1 MLKRRMLS
9 RAAAC
14 LLFLALST
22 ATAAL
27 AQGSAHLRMQKVVK
41 DFVATTGYE
50 VIGLGSWIAGK
61 TYNAA
66 TSDHDLRLLMPP
78 GSTPAQQQAAW
89 REAREKLTALVRK
102 EFGDQADNVLSR
114 TNLYAPSGLMSAVE
128 DLEDARAVYAK
139 AGQVPNLGYRGP
151 VTASTPAKYA
161 EGLYGDGAQA
171 FTQMYEQNAGRLFYK
186 SGNTVVMGGTD
197 LTHFSEG
204 AAKYTSGGTANTA
217 RQWIEH
223 AAEEMA
229 AGRGDKVAK
238 YLERIERDLT
248 KSRQLAGLPVDEA
261 FRSELR
267 AMKDS
272 LKAGGHLGGMTDD
285 IARLLSRGKMEAALL
300 KNMDEAG
307 PISRGVMRVMLDG
320 VALKSKA
327 GQLLEQAYAKVS
339 GVMSADTFMNGLMV
353 YMAASATAEA
363 AGEGGARK
371 ALMVG
376 LPQFAQ
382 VASLPV
388 GLLMELTSSIL
399 SEAEAAGY
407 TMAANSQ
414 NAWDL
419 MAGIY
424 SAWGRCDTDPD
435 PRHTMTL
442 QDLLRVFKYEHKLQA
457 YVYGRAVRASTRNIG
472 EATGES
478 DQEVAEEIFSQCW
491 PVIRDAW
498 RWERD
503 RLASEYLAKASEI
516 VHSGMLVAATPNPA
530 KLPEGGK
537 VVVKARAVFRG
548 VRFND
553 NVSRMQEIM
562 KELYGKGSGVYV
574 GFTWTPSHAVQD
586 RDWEHVYT
594 FTKAGTY
601 PVAVKLEVSPFT
613 RHTQAEPRIMLKRTL
628 SSFVDVE
635 VGVQKEAVCPG
646 CGKKPG
652 TTPGCMHCTLFNY
665 KPDSQIADPSATP
678 QPVPAE

>member
-1 MLKRRMLS
+1 MPVARTLK
-9 RAAAC
+9 
-14 LLFLALST
+14 T
-22 ATAAL
+22 AIVCILVAGLWPAPQAG
-27 AQGSAHLRMQKVVK
+27 AQGTAHLRMQKVVK
-41 DFVATTGYE
+41 DFVAATGYE

-61 TYNAA
+61 TYNPT

-78 GSTPAQQQAAW
+78 GSTTAQQQAAW
-89 REAREKLTALVRK
+89 REARERLAALVRK
-102 EFGDQADNVLSR
+102 EFGDQADNVLGR
-114 TNLYAPSGLMSAVE
+114 TNLYAPSGLMAGVE
-128 DLEDARAVYAK
+128 DLEDARAVYAR
-139 AGQVPNLGYRGP
+139 AGQVPNLGYKGP

-171 FTQMYEQNAGRLFYK
+171 FTQFYEQNQGRLFYK
-186 SGNTVVMGGTD
+186 SGNVVVMGGTD

-204 AAKYTSGGTANTA
+204 AARFTSGGTASTA
-217 RQWIEH
+217 TQWIEH

-267 AMKDS
+267 AMKDA
-272 LKAGGHLGGMTDD
+272 LKAGGHLGSVTDD
-285 IARLLSRGKMEAALL
+285 LTRLLSRGKMEAALL
-300 KNMDEAG
+300 RNMDEAG
-307 PISRGVMRVMLDG
+307 PVSRGVLRVMLDG
-320 VALKSKA
+320 VALKSQA
-327 GQLLEQAYAKVS
+327 GRLLEQAYAKVS
-339 GVMSADTFMNGLMV
+339 GVMTADQFMNGLMV

-382 VASLPV
+382 IASLPV
-388 GLLMELTSSIL
+388 GLLLELTSSIL

-442 QDLLRVFKYEHKLQA
+442 QDLLRVFKYEFKLQA
-457 YVYGRAVRASTRNIG
+457 YVYGRAVRASTRDLG

-503 RLASEYLAKASEI
+503 RLASEFLVKASEI

-530 KLPEGGK
+530 GLPEGGK
-537 VVVKARAVFRG
+537 AVVKARAVFRG
-548 VRFND
+548 VKFAANTE
-553 NVSRMQEIM
+553 RMAEIM
-562 KELYGKGSGVYV
+562 RLLYGKGSGVYV
-574 GFTWTPSHAVQD
+574 GFTWTPSHAIQD

-594 FTKAGTY
+594 FTKPGVY
-601 PVAVKLEVSPFT
+601 PVAVKLEISPYT
-613 RHTQAEPRIMLKRTL
+613 KHTQPEPRVMLKRTL
-628 SSFVDVE
+628 ASFVDVE
-635 VGVQKEAVCPG
+635 VGVQKEAVCKG

-652 TTPGCMHCTLFNY
+652 TTPGCLYCTLYNHE
-665 KPDSQIADPSATP
+665 PGSQTIDPSMIP
-678 QPVPAE
+678 QPVPAH